1 MAQTKQPPTLLLV
14 PGSFHAPTSLIH
26 LQAALESAGYPT
38 QTIAHPTNGAEPPT
52 KTLTDDTTN
61 LRRTLSRLIE
71 QEGKDVV
78 LVAHSY
84 GGLVISNAA
93 QGLGRNR
100 RAAQG
105 LSGGIVL
112 MVYMTAFL
120 VPSGKSLFGVLGQYR
135 PANMVLE
142 GSYCRAT
149 STTENF
155 YHDLSPEMLAEAEA
169 QLTHSCIGAYTESVT
184 YEPWRDIPCAY
195 IFCEEDRALGL
206 PVQEMLVETMRGS
219 APVPVRTGRLRASHS
234 PFYSMPVET
243 AEVIVGFVEGFERV

>member
-1 MAQTKQPPTLLLV
+1 MSQSTHPPTLLLT
-14 PGSFHAPTSLIH
+14 PGSWHTPTSLIH
-26 LQAALESAGYPT
+26 LQTALQKAGYPT

-61 LRRTLSRLIE
+61 LRHTLSQLID

-78 LVAHSY
+78 LIAHSY

-93 QGLGRNR
+93 EGFGKKDRGKRGLQGGV
-100 RAAQG
+100 
-105 LSGGIVL
+105 VL

-120 VPSGKSLFGVLGQYR
+120 VPRGKSLFGVLGEFR

-149 STTENF
+149 SARESF

-169 QLTHSCIGAYTESVT
+169 QLTHSCIGAYTESVN
-184 YEPWRDIPCAY
+184 YEPWRDISCAY

-206 PVQEMLVETMRGS
+206 PVQEMLVEMMRES
-219 APVPVRTGRLRASHS
+219 APFPVLTGRLKASHS
-234 PFYSMPVET
+234 PFYSMPGET
-243 AEVIVGFVEGFERV
+243 AEVIGGFVSEVEGV